1 MKLSI
6 EQHFMAPA
14 ELAKSIHPKT
24 TNLPT
29 QIIDPD
35 SPSSEFPLVKFLM
48 VTGVLIGVV
57 YIGHEIYGYYQKKKL
72 EETKIL

>member
-35 SPSSEFPLVKFLM
+35 SPSSEFPLVKFLI

-57 YIGHEIYGYYQKKKL
+57 FIGHEIYDYYQKKKH
-72 EETKIL
+72 EETKML

>member
-57 YIGHEIYGYYQKKKL
+57 YIVHEIYGYYQKKKL
-72 EETKIL
+72 EETKML

>member
-29 QIIDPD
+29 QIIDRNN
-35 SPSSEFPLVKFLM
+35 SQQQE
-48 VTGVLIGVV
+48 
-57 YIGHEIYGYYQKKKL
+57 QK
-72 EETKIL
+72 

>member
-1 MKLSI
+1 
-6 EQHFMAPA
+6 MAPA

-35 SPSSEFPLVKFLM
+35 SPSSEFPLVKFLI

-57 YIGHEIYGYYQKKKL
+57 YIGHEIYDYHQKKKL
-72 EETKIL
+72 E

>member
-72 EETKIL
+72 EESKML

>member
-14 ELAKSIHPKT
+14 ELANSIPKKAID
-24 TNLPT
+24 LPT
-29 QIIDPD
+29 RIIDPV

-72 EETKIL
+72 EETKML

>member
-14 ELAKSIHPKT
+14 ELAKSIYPKT

-29 QIIDPD
+29 QIIDPV
-35 SPSSEFPLVKFLM
+35 SPSSEFPLAKFLI
-48 VTGVLIGVV
+48 VTGVLIGLV
-57 YIGHEIYGYYQKKKL
+57 YIGHEIYNDYQKKKL
-72 EETKIL
+72 EETKML

>member
-1 MKLSI
+1 
-6 EQHFMAPA
+6 MAPA

-35 SPSSEFPLVKFLM
+35 SPSSEFPLVKFLI

-57 YIGHEIYGYYQKKKL
+57 FIGHEIYDYYQKKKH
-72 EETKIL
+72 EETKML

>member
-72 EETKIL
+72 EETKML